1 MVFPSAQPASRYR
14 RRILGLGA
22 LATGALYVIGA
33 PIFNERIESDLERRV
48 PTELE
53 AEGFVGLSASFSGQD
68 GTLTCGAPLDDPEAA
83 RAAAY
88 GVRGV
93 RAIELDRSCRVNTAA
108 DGDAVAP
115 IPAETFATSDV
126 ATASTVTP
134 VTVPPTDPSDTN
146 PDADLVTVNDVV
158 AANADLGFLSVLL
171 TDAEIGRSDAPITL
185 FAPSNAAFNAV
196 PADVLSRLQ
205 NDPELLAGVLKHHVV
220 DGAYASADLVDGELM
235 AGDGSTL
242 TISVD
247 DGIRVNSAAVVDA
260 DIVASNG
267 VVHVI
272 DEVLLSA
279 DVLSTRTEEA
289 AAAAV
294 TYDGTGMLLT
304 GVVASELER
313 QVLVDAAIAAVGA
326 GSVTDELAVDPDTGV
341 AADTAAQL
349 GELVGAM
356 PTSLLSGESGFNG
369 TELYASGVLRSAEA
383 REGFDAAAAAVGVA
397 ADLMAAPEASEGD
410 AEDLEARLNDFVA
423 ENPILFQP
431 ASAVLT
437 DAAVPVL
444 DRIATDALQ
453 FGGISITV
461 EGHTDSDGQATS
473 NLQLSQDRAEA
484 VRAAL
489 VERGVPSDAVEAI
502 GFGSERPIVVDGVED
517 KDASRRVEF
526 RVVTT

>member
-33 PIFNERIESDLERRV
+33 PIFNDRIEADLERRV

-53 AEGFVGLSASFSGQD
+53 AEGFGGLSASFSGQD

-88 GVRGV
+88 DVRGV
-93 RAIELDRSCRVNTAA
+93 RAVELDRSCRVNTAV
-108 DGDAVAP
+108 DGDAAAAT
-115 IPAETFATSDV
+115 PAGTVISSGT

-134 VTVPPTDPSDTN
+134 ATVPPTDPSDTN
-146 PDADLVTVNDVV
+146 PDADLVTVTDVV
-158 AANADLGFLSVLL
+158 AANPDLAFLSVLL
-171 TDAEIGRSDAPITL
+171 ADAEIGRSDAPITL

-205 NDPELLAGVLKHHVV
+205 NDAELLAGVLNHHVV
-220 DGAYASADLVDGELM
+220 DGAYVSADLVGGELM
-235 AGDGSTL
+235 ADDGSSL

-247 DGIRVNSAAVVDA
+247 DTITVNGATLIDA
-260 DIVASNG
+260 DIAASNG

-272 DEVLLSA
+272 DEVLLS
-279 DVLSTRTEEA
+279 DEVLSAPTEQLA
-289 AAAAV
+289 PAAV

-313 QVLVDAAIAAVGA
+313 QVLLDAAIGAVGA
-326 GSVTDELAVDPDTGV
+326 GEVRDELTVDPDTGV
-341 AADTAAQL
+341 AGGTAAQL

-356 PTSLLSGESGFNG
+356 PANLLSGESGFNG
-369 TELYASGVLRSAEA
+369 TDLYASGVLRSAEG
-383 REGFDAAAAAVGVA
+383 REVFDAAAAAVGVA

-410 AEDLEARLNDFVA
+410 AEDLETQLNAFVV
-423 ENPILFQP
+423 ENPILFLP
-431 ASAVLT
+431 GSAVLT
-437 DAAVPVL
+437 DSAVPVI

-489 VERGVPSDAVEAI
+489 VERGVPSDSVEAV
-502 GFGSERPIVVDGVED
+502 GFGSERPVVVDGVED
-517 KDASRRVEF
+517 KTASRRVEF
-526 RVVTT
+526 RVVAT